1 MQKADTTRAELQ
13 ELGIKQLRISGLYV
27 NYQGERITPT
37 RIWFDCDLSG
47 YFDNPKRNGGYAFYH
62 YDNALRPVMHNDREQ
77 LRIENLRN
85 VSADYDGANLTNFR
99 IGD

>member
-1 MQKADTTRAELQ
+1 MQKLDTTRAELQ
-13 ELGIKQLRISGLYV
+13 KLGIKQIRLSGLYV

-47 YFDNPKRNGGYAFYH
+47 YFENPKRNGGYAFYH
-62 YDNALRPVMHNDREQ
+62 YDNALRPVICPNGNQ
-77 LRIENLRN
+77 LRIETLRN
-85 VSADYDGANLTNFR
+85 VSANYDGAELTNFR